1 MRYLLTLLLL
11 MGEAARLTA
20 RQGGVNTANIW
31 LQQDKRLH
39 TAEQRQLVRS
49 GTVKIRL
56 ADIKLVITGEAHAL
70 SSY

>member
-1 MRYLLTLLLL
+1 MLTLLLL

-31 LQQDKRLH
+31 LQQDERLH
-39 TAEQRQLVRS
+39 TTGQRQLVTDQWS
-49 GTVKIRL
+49 GTVEIRL
-56 ADIKLVITGEAHAL
+56 ADIKLVITGEAPAL